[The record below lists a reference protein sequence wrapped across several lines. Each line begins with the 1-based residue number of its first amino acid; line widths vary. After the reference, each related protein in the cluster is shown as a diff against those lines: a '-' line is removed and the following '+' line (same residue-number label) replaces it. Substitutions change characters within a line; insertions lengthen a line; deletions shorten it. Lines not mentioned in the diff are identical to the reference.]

1 MLDSVVSTTP
11 DAAAVAP
18 EPELE
23 FNVDSSIVPPPSA
36 SEEPKALAAVSWVGT
51 IRTGTSLAD
60 IELNSKKESKVA
72 SIPPLVTSTDT
83 IGKNDLVM
91 NVF

>member
-11 DAAAVAP
+11 DAAAVPP

-23 FNVDSSIVPPPSA
+23 FNVDTSIVPPSSA
-36 SEEPKALAAVSWVGT
+36 SEEPKALVAVSSVGT

-60 IELNSKKESKVA
+60 IELNSEKESKVA
-72 SIPPLVTSTDT
+72 PIPPLVTSTDT
-83 IGKNDLVM
+83 IGKNDIVM